1 MLYSATCKQS
11 GLHVALKLYR
21 KPRLSDLNWFQV
33 SCTAVLCWQE
43 QQQYCSTA
51 ASAAGWELTKDAKRR

>member
-11 GLHVALKLYR
+11 GVHVALKLYR

-33 SCTAVLCWQE
+33 GAPGPCLLARQQAQLQERTATGSC
-43 QQQYCSTA
+43 
-51 ASAAGWELTKDAKRR
+51 